1 MSATLSP
8 APGISIPSR
17 ARNSL
22 PATLRRSV
30 AGLVAWAGPK
40 GYRPERH
47 YMRGGNTEG
56 SRSLAAARARIAT
69 QR

>member
-1 MSATLSP
+1 MSATLSQP
-8 APGISIPSR
+8 ASLLPLPSAR
-17 ARNSL
+17 ASL
-22 PATLRRSV
+22 PAALRR
-30 AGLVAWAGPK
+30 GLASFAAWAGPG

-56 SRSLAAARARIAT
+56 SRSLAAARARIAA